1 MSNNPFT
8 QEPILSQEEF
18 RLLEEVEYWLGF
30 NLTRPEILAQA
41 KFYADAMGVEIS
53 QAYKVMLKGS
63 DKDEVMLGDEYW
75 KWAKAEREKPK
86 VYGGHHI
93 MVPHYFY
100 GWCIEVKSI
109 EEDPCDDKPSDFPE
123 YHFL

>member
-1 MSNNPFT
+1 MSNNPLPKVGLPLD
-8 QEPILSQEEF
+8 QV
-18 RLLEEVEYWLGF
+18 LLEQLEDQLSFYLS
-30 NLTRPEILAQA
+30 RPEISAQA
-41 KFYADAMGVEIS
+41 EIYADAMGVEIS

-63 DKDEVMLGDEYW
+63 DKDEVMDGDKYW
-75 KWAKAEREKPK
+75 RWAKAEREKPK

-100 GWCIEVKSI
+100 GWSIEVKHSK
-109 EEDPCDDKPSDFPE
+109 EESCDDKPSDFPE